1 MNLENSKIK
10 VEGNRV
16 IGLKSDDMNKLAEAY
31 SKKESSFQTNPS
43 VVTEPMIQNQPLV
56 EVVPEIMAGVTNEQ
70 EIPNVAPKLQAETPQ
85 YVQPIMPEVAPTLE
99 TVQNPV
105 IEPNIFD
112 IPVAEPTTPLYEP
125 TPVMETPEVI
135 PTPEITPVQNIQEE
149 VQGGVANTMPTE
161 LDTPQ
166 NFFDKVEGPANDT
179 IITEEVVNNNRME
192 SFGDPAIIML
202 DNLKDTIESKNA
214 MIKALN
220 DKITL
225 LEGELKK
232 ANEAKQISEA
242 QRVAAEQTL
251 ANARSAEM
259 PNANGGPTLTYNVP
273 TPQNYNQA
281 A

>member
-43 VVTEPMIQNQPLV
+43 VVTEPMIQDQPLV
-56 EVVPEIMAGVTNEQ
+56 EVVPEIMDGVANEQ
-70 EIPNVAPKLQAETPQ
+70 EIPNVAPELQVETPQ
-85 YVQPIMPEVAPTLE
+85 YVQPIMPEVAPTPE
-99 TVQNPV
+99 AVQNPV

-112 IPVAEPTTPLYEP
+112 IPVAEPT
-125 TPVMETPEVI
+125 PVMETPQI
-135 PTPEITPVQNIQEE
+135 MPTPEVAPVQNIQEE
-149 VQGGVANTMPTE
+149 VQGGVSTEIPTE

-166 NFFDKVEGPANDT
+166 NFFDKVEGPSNDK
-179 IITEEVVNNNRME
+179 IITEETVNQNRMD

-220 DKITL
+220 DKINL

-251 ANARSAEM
+251 ANARNAEM
-259 PNANGGPTLTYNVP
+259 PSANGGPTLTYNVP